1 MKKLIIPVITFIIG
15 ISLIALSVIKGQA
28 DFGIFII
35 FPMIIGGGLYL
46 FLGVLL
52 IVISFILP
60 FIITITGTKKD
71 SREGYKVEKKKSDTK
86 YGGVIFI
93 GPIPIVFGKDKSV
106 TTKMMYIGFAIAVLL
121 LIVYLI
127 IIFA

>member
-15 ISLIALSVIKGQA
+15 ISFIALSVIKGQA

-60 FIITITGTKKD
+60 FIITFARTDKNH
-71 SREGYKVEKKKSDTK
+71 REGYKEEKKKSDTK

-93 GPIPIVFGKDKSV
+93 GPIPIVFGKDKSI
-106 TTKMMYIGFAIAVLL
+106 TAKMMYIGLAIAVVLTV
-121 LIVYLI
+121 VYLI

>member
-1 MKKLIIPVITFIIG
+1 MKKLILPVITFIIG

-60 FIITITGTKKD
+60 FIITFTRTEKYPG
-71 SREGYKVEKKKSDTK
+71 EGYKVEKKKSDTK